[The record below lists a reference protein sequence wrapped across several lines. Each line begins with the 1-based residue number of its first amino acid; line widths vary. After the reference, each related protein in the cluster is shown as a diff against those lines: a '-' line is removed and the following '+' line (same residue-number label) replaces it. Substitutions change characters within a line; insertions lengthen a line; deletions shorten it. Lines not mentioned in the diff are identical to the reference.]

1 MSDTRL
7 VVSPS
12 PWVRD
17 IQTDDGA
24 ALLDI
29 QQGICFSM
37 NPVGARLWNM
47 LKVHSSIDQMSDTIA
62 AEFTVDKQQ
71 ARDDVLEFILVLT
84 DKALVICGGR
94 NDNRDRR
101 NWFLAL
107 LSKLSKGPADQP
119 HPRP

>member
-7 VVSPS
+7 VLSPS

-37 NPVGARLWNM
+37 NPVGARIWNM
-47 LKVHSSIDQMSDTIA
+47 LKLHSSIDQMSDTIA
-62 AEFTVDKQQ
+62 AEFKVDEQQ
-71 ARDDVLEFILVLT
+71 ARDDVLEFIRALT
-84 DKALVICGGR
+84 DKALAICGGR
-94 NDNRDRR
+94 NDNSDRR

-107 LSKLSKGPADQP
+107 LSKLSKGRADQP
-119 HPRP
+119 HLRP